1 MNRNARI
8 STLLRKHGVLIALIM
23 LIIAAGFSFPQFL
36 TYGNLT
42 NILRQSSM
50 IGLISL
56 GMTFVLLTGGIDLSV
71 GSLAALASV
80 IAATLSSYGNIGLMV
95 LVPLA
100 ACGVLGLMNGIII
113 AKMKI
118 APFITTLGMM
128 MAARGIALVMTGGIS
143 VSVDADI
150 VNTFGTIAQSYLF
163 KIPTPVWLFFLVLVV
178 GLYFTNKTRAGR
190 HVYAVGGNEE
200 ASRMMGLRPD
210 RVKIVVYT
218 VNGLLAGLAGII
230 LSSRLSAGQ
239 PVSCDGWEMNAIAAA
254 AIGGTQLSGG
264 RGGLSGTLVGVLIIS
279 VISNMINLQGT
290 LNSWWQSIITGLMLL
305 LVVIMQSRMEM
316 RPKSRRKLTTAERF

>member
-1 MNRNARI
+1 MKQAKRI
-8 STLLRKHGVLIALIM
+8 SALLRRHGVLLAL
-23 LIIAAGFSFPQFL
+23 LALAAAAAFAFPQFL

-80 IAATLSSYGNIGLMV
+80 LAATFSSRGSTALMIFAPV
-95 LVPLA
+95 L
-100 ACGVLGLMNGIII
+100 ACGALGLCNGLIIS
-113 AKMKI
+113 KMKI

-128 MAARGIALVMTGGIS
+128 MAARGAALVMTDGVS
-143 VSVDADI
+143 VRVDADAADA
-150 VNTFGTIAQSYLF
+150 FGLLARSYIL
-163 KIPTPVWLFFLVLVV
+163 KIPTPVWVFFLVLAAGVYV
-178 GLYFTNKTRAGR
+178 TKKTRPGR

-200 ASRMMGLRPD
+200 AARMMGLRPD
-210 RVKIVVYT
+210 RVKIAVYT
-218 VNGLLAGLAGII
+218 ANGLLAGLAGVI
-230 LSSRLSAGQ
+230 LASRLSAGQ

-264 RGGLSGTLVGVLIIS
+264 RGGLGGTVTGVLIIG

-290 LNSWWQSIITGLMLL
+290 LNSWWQSIITGLLLL
-305 LVVIMQSRMEM
+305 LVVMMQSRMQR
-316 RPKSRRKLTTAERF
+316 RPRAHIKAARG